1 MSTNIDDLTFS
12 TMYNIMQSGMWL
24 LNDLENYLRPFNM
37 SHARLTVLLMLKES
51 NRREI
56 RPKDIAKITGKSKP
70 AITRMVEKLLHD
82 GLISI
87 DQDEL
92 DGRVKKL
99 SLTSEGN
106 SLLKRIIPEY
116 NKRIIKMSSSLS
128 NYDKL
133 QINTLLKKVNYLD
146 DERTLL

>member
-1 MSTNIDDLTFS
+1 MNTNIDDLTFS

-24 LNDLENYLRPFNM
+24 LNDLENYLRPLNM

-99 SLTSEGN
+99 SLTGEGN
-106 SLLKRIIPEY
+106 SLLKRIVPEY
-116 NKRIIKMSSSLS
+116 NKRILKMSSSLS

-133 QINTLLKKVNYLD
+133 QIKTLLKKVNYLD
-146 DERTLL
+146 DEKIPL

>member
-24 LNDLENYLRPFNM
+24 LNDLEHYLRPFNM

-128 NYDKL
+128 NNDKL